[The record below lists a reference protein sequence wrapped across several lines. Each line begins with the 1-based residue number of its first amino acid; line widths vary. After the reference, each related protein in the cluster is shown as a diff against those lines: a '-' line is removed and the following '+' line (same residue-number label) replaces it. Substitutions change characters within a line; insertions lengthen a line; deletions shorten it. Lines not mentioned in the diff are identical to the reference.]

1 MLSEVD
7 SVVHFVSKLL
17 SQRKLSSE
25 TIESFREALRGMLCT
40 HYEDHWFPD
49 KPFKG
54 SAYRCL
60 RIVGMQIDPLFTG
73 AGAKVGLS
81 KSELV
86 ELLPRELTIWVDP
99 EDVSYRI
106 GEEGSI
112 GILFDGINNF
122 VTLEQENSRPPKIKS
137 CKEQL
142 IHCMQSPSSHSNA
155 EAITA
160 VAS

>member
-25 TIESFREALRGMLCT
+25 TIDSFREALRGVLCT

-122 VTLEQENSRPPKIKS
+122 VTLEQENSTRPPKIKS

-142 IHCMQSPSSHSNA
+142 IHCSSHSNA
-155 EAITA
+155 EAIAA